1 MKFIRS
7 AIMLLAVAGV
17 AATAQPVFADGMG
30 KAVASRQ
37 AQMKLYSWNLGRL
50 GAMAKTKAPYD
61 AKVASAAAN
70 NLMALAK
77 HDSAGF
83 SPKGSDRTAMAGKTR
98 AKAEIWTTYPEVK
111 GKSEALVTAATALA
125 AVAGNGLEALQGAI
139 GAVGKSCGGC
149 HKPFRA
155 KKN

>member
-7 AIMLLAVAGV
+7 AIMMLAVAGV
-17 AATAQPVFADGMG
+17 AATAQPVYADGMD

-61 AKVASAAAN
+61 AKAAAAAAN
-70 NLMALAK
+70 NLVALAN
-77 HDSAGF
+77 HDSAGLW
-83 SPKGSDRTAMAGKTR
+83 PKGSDSTAMPGKSR
-98 AKAEIWTTYPEVK
+98 AKVEIWTTYPEVK
-111 GKSEALVTAATALA
+111 AKSKAMVTAATALA